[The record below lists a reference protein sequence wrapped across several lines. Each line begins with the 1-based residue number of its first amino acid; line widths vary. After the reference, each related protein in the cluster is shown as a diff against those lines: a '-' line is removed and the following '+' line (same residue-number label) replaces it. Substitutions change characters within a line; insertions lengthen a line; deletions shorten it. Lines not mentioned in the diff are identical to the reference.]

1 MHDQLMLPYG
11 RTTGMLVVR
20 FNKENIEVL
29 HCFGCFLTAF
39 SSQNIRFDLIRLLL
53 FKAFR

>member
-20 FNKENIEVL
+20 FNKENNEVL
-29 HCFGCFLTAF
+29 HYFGCFLTAL

-53 FKAFR
+53 FKAF